1 MSKPEMA
8 VGPTTVADDLPPNHP
23 PVGDAPRTQ
32 AGLPPNHPPIGGDG
46 VRAGA
51 LPANHPSVGGESPVG
66 APPSAPESPAL
77 SWKMPADWQQAA
89 NPNALRLATYRTPGG
104 AEMSVARAG
113 GTTEANIQRWRAQFD
128 QAGADTR
135 EEKTIRGMHVTVV
148 QVTGTFEG
156 GGMGGGSG
164 PQPYPGWA
172 LLGAIV
178 ETSGSSYFFKLLGP
192 ASAIGAARAS
202 FDELLKSVK
211 PS

>member
-1 MSKPEMA
+1 M
-8 VGPTTVADDLPPNHP
+8 GPTTPGDDLPPGHPPIGDAPRALADLPPNHP
-23 PVGDAPRTQ
+23 PV
-32 AGLPPNHPPIGGDG
+32 GGDG

-51 LPANHPSVGGESPVG
+51 LPPNHPSVGGESPV
-66 APPSAPESPAL
+66 AAMPSAPESPAL
-77 SWKMPADWQQAA
+77 SWKMPADWQQAP

-113 GTTEANIQRWRAQFD
+113 GTTEANIQRWRTQFD

-135 EEKTIRGMHVTVV
+135 EETTIRGMHVTVV

-156 GGMGGGSG
+156 GGMMNGGAATQAS
-164 PQPYPGWA
+164 PGWA

-178 ETSGSSYFFKLLGP
+178 ETAGPSYFFKLLGP
-192 ASAIGAARAS
+192 ASAVGAARGS
-202 FDELLKSVK
+202 FDELLKSLK